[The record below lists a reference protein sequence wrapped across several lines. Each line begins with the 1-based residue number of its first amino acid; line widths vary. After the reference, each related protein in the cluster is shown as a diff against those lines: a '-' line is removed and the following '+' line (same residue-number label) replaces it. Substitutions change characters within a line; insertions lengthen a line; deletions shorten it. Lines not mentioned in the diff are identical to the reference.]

1 METFQVSKMGRAREK
16 KLKKVIGDFSLLAL
30 QLQQV
35 CLQTRMLKAWKC
47 SLPKVHTYDIPLQAP
62 LTHVILLF
70 PNHSNLESLILVVLE
85 VVLIS
90 KQPSIS
96 LVFEEGEVY
105 TPSSSTTTQNM
116 FPPINYFINNGSFV
130 KWPKIELHV

>member
-1 METFQVSKMGRAREK
+1 M
-16 KLKKVIGDFSLLAL
+16 
-30 QLQQV
+30 
-35 CLQTRMLKAWKC
+35 
-47 SLPKVHTYDIPLQAP
+47 HTYDIPLQAP